1 MRIAGLATTVA
12 GMPFAVWAR
21 VHLGRNWSSA
31 PMIKKQHELVRSGP
45 CRLVRHP
52 IYTGLLLSAM
62 GTFLVKGK
70 VRGVLGVVLI
80 YSGFAIR
87 SRIKEEFKVRTFG
100 SQYDD
105 YRRTTGAIFP
115 RVLN

>member
-1 MRIAGLATTVA
+1 
-12 GMPFAVWAR
+12 
-21 VHLGRNWSSA
+21 
-31 PMIKKQHELVRSGP
+31 
-45 CRLVRHP
+45 
-52 IYTGLLLSAM
+52 
-62 GTFLVKGK
+62 VKGK

-87 SRIKEEFKVRTFG
+87 SSIKEEFMVRTFG